1 MERALGLFRDGQ
13 YEEAEQYLTFAS
25 EVHRST
31 TQCGPAE
38 RVSQSAGR
46 AAERRIVDDISG
58 EELAEQIPSRKI
70 LKAIAFKIAA
80 RPGLKWL
87 HRFRRLGKR
96 LIGG

>member
-1 MERALGLFRDGQ
+1 
-13 YEEAEQYLTFAS
+13 
-25 EVHRST
+25 
-31 TQCGPAE
+31 
-38 RVSQSAGR
+38 
-46 AAERRIVDDISG
+46 VDDISG